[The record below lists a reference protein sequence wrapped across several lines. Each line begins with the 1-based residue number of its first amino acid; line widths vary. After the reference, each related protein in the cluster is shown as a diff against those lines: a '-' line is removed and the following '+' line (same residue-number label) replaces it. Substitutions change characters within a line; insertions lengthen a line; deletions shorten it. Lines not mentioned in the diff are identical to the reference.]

1 MSTHVGFSAERAM
14 AIICLFL
21 NLYLVAIFARIV
33 LSWFPLD
40 PNGFM
45 ATIAGF
51 LFMATDPVL
60 GPLRRAIP
68 GLRIGSVALDLSPI
82 IVIIGI
88 SVLTGILGC

>member
-1 MSTHVGFSAERAM
+1 M
-14 AIICLFL
+14 AIICVALQ
-21 NLYLVAIFARIV
+21 LYLIAIFVRIV

-40 PNGFM
+40 PNGLM
-45 ATIAGF
+45 ATVAGF
-51 LFMATDPVL
+51 LYMVTDPVL

-68 GLRIGSVALDLSPI
+68 PLRLGSVLLDLSPI